1 MNQTAPV
8 VRLGLVGFGTVGQAL
23 VRLIQSGETRLR
35 DRLGVRLAVTVIGN
49 RGIER
54 KKAPWVQGPV
64 RWTEDLDSVATDP
77 EVDLVVELVGGIDP
91 ARALITKA
99 LEMGK
104 SVVTANKLLLSAHGF
119 ELTTLAAARGAGL
132 GIEAAV
138 AGGIPILRAIRESF
152 AGDRLVSVEGILNG
166 TCNFI
171 LTEMERTNRS
181 YPDVLTEAQQLGYA
195 EADPASDVEGADA
208 GYKLVL
214 LARMAFGQKAEFL
227 SIFREGITR
236 LLPCD
241 FVYAKLLQRTPR
253 QLASARLLPNGRL
266 ALSVRTHMVSLS
278 SMLAKVTGPF
288 NAVQVRG
295 EKGGDFVFSGRGAGG
310 DPTAVAVLSDIVELA
325 RSGPRPL
332 VPPLGFPAFEPFSP
346 AGPEEFSA
354 PFYLRF
360 VVRDKAGIIAGISQ
374 ILARNQANI
383 EAVFQAPYGERD
395 ALPFVITLETVT
407 QAQVAKALEEIA
419 ALDFHVVPPVAFPM
433 TD

>member
-1 MNQTAPV
+1 MKKTAPV
-8 VRLGLVGFGTVGQAL
+8 VRLGLLGFGTVGQSL
-23 VRLIQSGETRLR
+23 VRLVQSGEERLR
-35 DRLGVRLAVTVIGN
+35 DRLGVRLAVTAIGN

-54 KKAPWVQGPV
+54 KKAAWVSGPV
-64 RWTEDLDSVATDP
+64 RWTDDLDSVAVDP
-77 EVDLVVELVGGIDP
+77 EVDLVVELMGGIDP
-91 ARALITKA
+91 ARGLITKA
-99 LEMGK
+99 LQAGK

-119 ELTTLAAARGAGL
+119 ELSELSASKKVGL

-152 AGDRLVSVEGILNG
+152 VGDRLVAVEGILNG

-171 LTEMERTNRS
+171 LTEMERTGRP
-181 YPDVLTEAQQLGYA
+181 YADVLAEAQKLGYA

-214 LARMAFGQKAEFL
+214 LARMAFGQKAEFPSL
-227 SIFREGITR
+227 FREGITR

-295 EKGGDFVFSGRGAGG
+295 EKGGDFVFAGRGAGG

-332 VPPLGFPAFEPFSP
+332 VPPLGFPKFEPFSP

-374 ILARNQANI
+374 VLARNQANI

-395 ALPFVITLETVT
+395 ALPFVITLETVS
-407 QAQVAKALEEIA
+407 QAQVARALEEIA
-419 ALDFHVVPPVAFPM
+419 ALDFHVVPPVAFPL

>member
-1 MNQTAPV
+1 
-8 VRLGLVGFGTVGQAL
+8 
-23 VRLIQSGETRLR
+23 
-35 DRLGVRLAVTVIGN
+35 
-49 RGIER
+49 
-54 KKAPWVQGPV
+54 
-64 RWTEDLDSVATDP
+64 
-77 EVDLVVELVGGIDP
+77 
-91 ARALITKA
+91 
-99 LEMGK
+99 
-104 SVVTANKLLLSAHGF
+104 
-119 ELTTLAAARGAGL
+119 
-132 GIEAAV
+132 
-138 AGGIPILRAIRESF
+138 
-152 AGDRLVSVEGILNG
+152 
-166 TCNFI
+166 
-171 LTEMERTNRS
+171 
-181 YPDVLTEAQQLGYA
+181 
-195 EADPASDVEGADA
+195 
-208 GYKLVL
+208 
-214 LARMAFGQKAEFL
+214 
-227 SIFREGITR
+227 
-236 LLPCD
+236 
-241 FVYAKLLQRTPR
+241 
-253 QLASARLLPNGRL
+253 
-266 ALSVRTHMVSLS
+266 
-278 SMLAKVTGPF
+278 
-288 NAVQVRG
+288 VQVRG